1 MKFFLSI
8 IKYEEVEMPKKSEKK
23 NLLTASKIAEV
34 LGVPKTEV
42 QKAIKDEVKCGCSYF
57 SEESV
62 EKIKKL
68 LKK

>member
-1 MKFFLSI
+1 
-8 IKYEEVEMPKKSEKK
+8 MPKKVEKK

-34 LGVPKTEV
+34 LGISKAEV
-42 QKAIKDEVKCGCSYF
+42 QKTIKEANIKPDEVKCGCSYF

-62 EKIKKL
+62 EKIKKI

>member
-1 MKFFLSI
+1 
-8 IKYEEVEMPKKSEKK
+8 MPKKCGEKK
-23 NLLTASKIAEV
+23 TLLTAAKIAEL

-42 QKAIKDEVKCGCSYF
+42 QKTIKEANIKPDEVKCGCSYF
-57 SEESV
+57 SEENI

>member
-1 MKFFLSI
+1 
-8 IKYEEVEMPKKSEKK
+8 MPKKSGEKK
-23 NLLTASKIAEV
+23 TLLTAAKIAEL
-34 LGVPKTEV
+34 LGVSKAEV
-42 QKAIKDEVKCGCSYF
+42 QKTIKEANLKPDEIKCGCSYF

>member
-1 MKFFLSI
+1 
-8 IKYEEVEMPKKSEKK
+8 MPNKSKKK

-34 LGVPKTEV
+34 LGVSKTEV
-42 QKAIKDEVKCGCSYF
+42 QKIIKEANIKPDEVKCGCSYF

-68 LKK
+68 LEK

>member
-1 MKFFLSI
+1 
-8 IKYEEVEMPKKSEKK
+8 MPKKCEKK

-42 QKAIKDEVKCGCSYF
+42 QKAIKEANIKPDEVKCGCSYF

>member
-1 MKFFLSI
+1 
-8 IKYEEVEMPKKSEKK
+8 MPKKCEKK
-23 NLLTASKIAEV
+23 NLLTASKIAEL
-34 LGVPKTEV
+34 LGVSKTEV
-42 QKAIKDEVKCGCSYF
+42 QKTIKEANIKPDEVKCGCSYF